1 MTSLEEQQ
9 VIKEAQKDNESFAK
23 LYDLYYPRIFGYIF
37 RRTLDLERSKDI
49 TSETFIKAFIN
60 VGRFQWKNVPFSS
73 WLFRIATNEMNMA
86 DRKKKYKTE
95 SLHQFPGKGTLDI
108 ADPQS
113 LETEQIAI
121 EKQLQQSKD
130 FLAVQ
135 QKLLL
140 LPLKYRE
147 VIALR
152 YFEDKS
158 IKEIAEILDKNEG
171 TVKSLISRGIDKLKI
186 LF

>member
-9 VIKEAQKDNESFAK
+9 LIKEAQKDNESFAK
-23 LYDLYYPRIFGYIF
+23 LYDLYYPKIFGYIF
-37 RRTLDLERSKDI
+37 RRTLDLELSKDI
-49 TSETFIKAFIN
+49 TSETFIKAYIN
-60 VGRFQWKNVPFSS
+60 IGRFQWKNIPFSS

-86 DRKKKYKTE
+86 DRKKKYKAE
-95 SLHQFPGKGTLDI
+95 SLHQLLEKGTLEI

-113 LETEQIAI
+113 LETEKIVI

-140 LPLKYRE
+140 LPVKYQE

-152 YFEDKS
+152 FFEVKR